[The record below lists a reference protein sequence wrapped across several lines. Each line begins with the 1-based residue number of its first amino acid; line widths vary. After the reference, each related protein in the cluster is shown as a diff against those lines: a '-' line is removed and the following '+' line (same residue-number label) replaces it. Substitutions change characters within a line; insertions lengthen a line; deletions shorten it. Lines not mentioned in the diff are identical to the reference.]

1 MSVLPDE
8 IWRRILEMGIENSKL
23 DYKDLCCISI
33 SCRRLS
39 RLSGEDALWSTLIS
53 LDFPQRTDGAS
64 RSMSLYS
71 NSKTL
76 YKSSFEKDKARK
88 LAAHRRALLRL
99 ESQVSVYAKGLKDI
113 RLRLMEES
121 ERMKA
126 AVQELSNSEKVRQ
139 ASVALNVWQPE
150 IIRGKQKQIVE
161 QCGVPV
167 NSRIAAL
174 KMELKLCKQ
183 QISALEKAYKDQ
195 QRRLDVSKE
204 ELSSLKYHP
213 LRDYKLTGPRRDG
226 CNIKRK
232 KLKGC

>member
-8 IWRRILEMGIENSKL
+8 IWRRILELGIENSKL

-33 SCRRLS
+33 SCRRLN
-39 RLSGEDALWSTLIS
+39 RLSSEDAFWSTLLS

-71 NSKTL
+71 PSKNL
-76 YKSSFEKDKARK
+76 YMMRFEKDKARK
-88 LAAHRRALLRL
+88 LAAHQRALLRL
-99 ESQVSVYAKGLKDI
+99 ESQVAVHAKSLKDI

-121 ERMKA
+121 ERMKTVA
-126 AVQELSNSEKVRQ
+126 QELSNSEKIRQ

-150 IIRGKQKQIVE
+150 IIRGRQKQIVE
-161 QCGVPV
+161 QCGVPI

-174 KMELKLCKQ
+174 EMELRLCKQ
-183 QISALEKAYKDQ
+183 QISALDKAY

-213 LRDYKLTGPRRDG
+213 LRDYKLTGPGRDE
-226 CNIKRK
+226 CNMKRK
-232 KLKGC
+232 KLNGCSK